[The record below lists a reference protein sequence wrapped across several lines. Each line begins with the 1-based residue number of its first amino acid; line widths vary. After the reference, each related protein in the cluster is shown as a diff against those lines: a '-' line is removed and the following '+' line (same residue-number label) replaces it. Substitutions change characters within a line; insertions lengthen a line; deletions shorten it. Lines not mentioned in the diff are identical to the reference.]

1 MYYGGTAMHAVWNTS
16 STGQLSQLIEKC
28 SYKWICFEKTFIVQI
43 CNLKS
48 LIEMA
53 EELVHKAIVAIN
65 KPLTQLLNAFP
76 PTLSIPRIFFFKSRS
91 FSIFQSNIWQG
102 GEKERRAGCVS

>member
-1 MYYGGTAMHAVWNTS
+1 
-16 STGQLSQLIEKC
+16 
-28 SYKWICFEKTFIVQI
+28 
-43 CNLKS
+43 
-48 LIEMA
+48 MA

-76 PTLSIPRIFFFKSRS
+76 PTLSIPRIFFFFETKVV
-91 FSIFQSNIWQG
+91 FHFPKQYLTG